1 MNPLVL
7 LVARPTPSG
16 TNERGL
22 AALAAAV
29 AQRVP
34 GPVRVA
40 HLDQDE
46 PTVHDVL
53 DEALADGT
61 PAVTVVP
68 LALPPDAYLTNWIG
82 RAVANWRETRA
93 GAERVEIGLAPPLA
107 TTDPLADAVAALA
120 DAPTTAITAS
130 PAGFRSP
137 AWSVLEI
144 PDRHLLVCRG
154 PRCTVYGAGA
164 DLPRG
169 RRRGEGH
176 RHAGEPRRLS
186 RPVQPR
192 AAGDRQPVRGVAPV
206 RHARGGRSPR
216 ASVGPDVRARR

>member
-1 MNPLVL
+1 MIL
-7 LVARPTPSG
+7 LIARPTPAG
-16 TNERGL
+16 VNERGL
-22 AALAAAV
+22 AALADAV
-29 AQRVP
+29 ARRVAE
-34 GPVRVA
+34 PVRVA

-46 PTVHDVL
+46 PTIHDVL

-93 GAERVEIGLAPPLA
+93 AAGLDIGVEIGLAPALA

-164 DLPRG
+164 TYRAATAVAKGTDTQVSPVGCLGPCNLG
-169 RRRGEGH
+169 PLVIDNPSGVWHQCVTPEK
-176 RHAGEPRRLS
+176 AGAL
-186 RPVQPR
+186 
-192 AAGDRQPVRGVAPV
+192 AAGDEPSGVA
-206 RHARGGRSPR
+206 
-216 ASVGPDVRARR
+216 

>member
-144 PDRHLLVCRG
+144 PERHLLVCRG

-164 DLPRG
+164 TY
-169 RRRGEGH
+169 
-176 RHAGEPRRLS
+176 
-186 RPVQPR
+186 R
-192 AAGDRQPVRGVAPV
+192 AAAAVAKGTDTQVSPVGCLGPCNLGPLVIDNPSGVWHQRVTPEAAAALV
-206 RHARGGRSPR
+206 HE
-216 ASVGPDVRARR
+216 PDEHHLG